1 MSNDEVVLSGSV
13 VGKVLEV
20 ARACVDEKRK
30 GWFVNMK
37 QFRDAMDAL
46 NLDSREVSEALAYLK
61 ARMYVITFPDA
72 DGGGTKISVVPQW
85 HQCRFCK
92 MWLDM
97 QDERE
102 HHIDDCLRRQAK
114 MARNLRL
121 LFGGQWQ

>member
-1 MSNDEVVLSGSV
+1 MQQINSKEIKNMSNDEVVLSGSV

-37 QFRDAMDAL
+37 QFRDAMDGL

-72 DGGGTKISVVPQW
+72 DGEALKSASCHSGINAGSAKCGWTCETSVNTIL
-85 HQCRFCK
+85 
-92 MWLDM
+92 M
-97 QDERE
+97 
-102 HHIDDCLRRQAK
+102 IA
-114 MARNLRL
+114 
-121 LFGGQWQ
+121 